1 MNESMKRRTERRPL
15 GLEHQLNAIDRNFSP
30 LSLEELMEG
39 IRTASNKERLD
50 VRDKL
55 TKLEMSL
62 SFRLETEE
70 LDTHIKEILEDFLLE
85 LTEIINKASRA
96 DKIY

>member
-1 MNESMKRRTERRPL
+1 
-15 GLEHQLNAIDRNFSP
+15 
-30 LSLEELMEG
+30 MEG
-39 IRTASNKERLD
+39 IRAASNKDRLD

-70 LDTHIKEILEDFLLE
+70 LDLHIKEILEDFLSE
-85 LTEIINKASRA
+85 LTEIINKASKA

>member
-1 MNESMKRRTERRPL
+1 
-15 GLEHQLNAIDRNFSP
+15 
-30 LSLEELMEG
+30 
-39 IRTASNKERLD
+39 
-50 VRDKL
+50 
-55 TKLEMSL
+55 MSL

-70 LDTHIKEILEDFLLE
+70 LDMHVKEILEDFLVE